1 MAQASTTPPD
11 FSGADVTSEN
21 FPSSAAGGHNRL
33 FCFEQQWFRASAIC
47 RIEGLSFT
55 INATLKVHLVD
66 GHKIDIAISEQ
77 SCAEVLA
84 LMQAYGFSERETKS
98 LAGLVQQRSLEK
110 QKAAVA
116 TVQAA
121 IDADKAER
129 GGSAD

>member
-1 MAQASTTPPD
+1 M
-11 FSGADVTSEN
+11 TSEN
-21 FPSSAAGGHNRL
+21 FPSSAAGAHNRL

-66 GHKIDIAISEQ
+66 GHKIDVAISEQ
-77 SCAEVLA
+77 SCADVLA

-110 QKAAVA
+110 QRADVAAVR
-116 TVQAA
+116 AA
-121 IDADKAER
+121 MNGGKAER